1 MNIDDF
7 RSLVLTSEVAK
18 TFCLFSLRPAFKPY
32 LVHSV
37 PTQAIPMTPKE
48 VCKENDLRPK
58 ENIEGYKHLL
68 GYIPPKL
75 VSLQRKT

>member
-32 LVHSV
+32 LVHRN
-37 PTQAIPMTPKE
+37 PTQATPMTPKE
-48 VCKENDLRPK
+48 VCKENDCD
-58 ENIEGYKHLL
+58 
-68 GYIPPKL
+68 
-75 VSLQRKT
+75 QRKTLKDINIFNDTYR